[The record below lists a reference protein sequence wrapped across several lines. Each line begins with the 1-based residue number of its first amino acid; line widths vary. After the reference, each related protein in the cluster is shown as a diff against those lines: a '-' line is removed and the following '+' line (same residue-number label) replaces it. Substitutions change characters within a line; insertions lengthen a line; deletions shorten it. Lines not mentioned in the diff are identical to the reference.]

1 MASLDVS
8 NANLTPILKRT
19 FEQYWEE
26 LCSYINRQQL
36 ETIPAN
42 LIYKHKGFN
51 TFLLST
57 NRAIIDSQVTN
68 SLTEL
73 EQKRCALQDKG
84 YQNICQSLESTIYIL
99 VNTGTESEPNIEQI
113 SSQILYISLQTETDD
128 NSEYAHFINIFKKCV
143 AHTHHTW
150 YDTDDYTIPSEI
162 FESFQALFPD
172 FIRQLQQDSFS
183 KYTKL
188 LKKKAPTDREIKKIE
203 RQIQIKV
210 QELLADRISHII
222 LPSGRRLKIIY
233 E

>member
-8 NANLTPILKRT
+8 KTTLTPIQKRT

-73 EQKRCALQDKG
+73 EQKRYALQDKG
-84 YQNICQSLESTIYIL
+84 YRNICQSLESTIYIL

-143 AHTHHTW
+143 THTHHAW
-150 YDTDDYTIPSEI
+150 DDTDDYTIPSEI
-162 FESFQALFPD
+162 FESFQVLFPA
-172 FIRQLQQDSFS
+172 FIEQLQQDSFS

-188 LKKKAPTDREIKKIE
+188 LKKKTPTDREIKKIE

-210 QELLADRISHII
+210 QELLKDRISHII